1 MAKPIKRHWQHFQ
14 CFQSTEW
21 TLPLQAQMAIT
32 ADSAKQPE
40 TMHTYCAD
48 NASANSLPFGVPSIE
63 SPLVHISA
71 FSLSRL
77 PRIEFGPG
85 VLGKLPAI
93 ARTYGT
99 RALLVTGANS
109 LRNSPFWTSVTDG
122 LKAQGVSWLHL
133 AIPGEPSPQM
143 VDEAV
148 LALRPASIDV
158 VIGFGGGSALDAAKA
173 IAGLLIPGNS
183 VMDHL
188 EGVGPELAYVGPAT
202 PFIAVPTTAG
212 TGSEAT
218 KNAVLSVQGADG
230 FKKSFRDEK
239 LVAEVALV
247 DPDLL
252 ATCPASVIA
261 ANGMDAFTQLLESYV
276 SCRAAPLT
284 DSLAWGG
291 MKAARDG
298 LLAMYADAG
307 DAAARN
313 RMAYAALVS
322 GITLAQV
329 GLGSVHG
336 LAAPLGAFFPIPHGV
351 ACGTLVA
358 QATRVNIE
366 ALQAREADHP
376 ALEKYAQVGRLLS
389 KQGQL
394 NQPAAHAAL
403 IDTLD
408 AWTRELQLPTLAQYG
423 VTHADI
429 PRIVAN
435 SRGSSMKTN
444 PIALTDAEIA
454 GILTARI

>member
-1 MAKPIKRHWQHFQ
+1 MR
-14 CFQSTEW
+14 
-21 TLPLQAQMAIT
+21 IT
-32 ADSAKQPE
+32 D
-40 TMHTYCAD
+40 
-48 NASANSLPFGVPSIE
+48 
-63 SPLVHISA
+63 

-77 PRIEFGPG
+77 PRIEFGAG
-85 VLGKLPAI
+85 TLAKLPNI
-93 ARTYGT
+93 ARGYGT
-99 RALLVTGANS
+99 HALLVTGAGS
-109 LRNSPFWTSVTDG
+109 LKNSPFWPAVTAG
-122 LKAQGVSWLHL
+122 LQAQGMSWLHL
-133 AIPGEPSPQM
+133 AVPGEPSPQM

-148 LALRPASIDV
+148 RALRAESIDV
-158 VIGFGGGSALDAAKA
+158 VIGIGGGSALDAAKA
-173 IAGLLIPGNS
+173 IAGLLKPGNS

-188 EGVGPELAYVGPAT
+188 EGVGPELPYAGPAT

-218 KNAVLSVQGADG
+218 RNAVLSVQGMNG

-252 ATCPASVIA
+252 ATCPPAVIA

-276 SCRAAPLT
+276 SSRAAPLT

-298 LLAMYADAG
+298 LLALYADTN
-307 DAAARN
+307 DAMARE

-358 QATRVNIE
+358 TATRINIE
-366 ALQAREADHP
+366 TLRVREPAHP
-376 ALEKYAQVGRLLS
+376 ALEKYAQVGQLLS
-389 KQGQL
+389 RQGRMGQA
-394 NQPAAHAAL
+394 AAHAAL
-403 IDTLD
+403 IGTLET
-408 AWTRELQLPTLAQYG
+408 WTRELGLPTLAHYG
-423 VTHADI
+423 VTPDDI
-429 PRIVAN
+429 PSIVAN
-435 SRGSSMKTN
+435 SRGSSMQTN
-444 PIALTDAEIA
+444 PVRLEDDEIA
-454 GILTARI
+454 AILAARI

>member
-1 MAKPIKRHWQHFQ
+1 MQ
-14 CFQSTEW
+14 
-21 TLPLQAQMAIT
+21 
-32 ADSAKQPE
+32 
-40 TMHTYCAD
+40 
-48 NASANSLPFGVPSIE
+48 
-63 SPLVHISA
+63 ISD

-77 PRIEFGPG
+77 PRIEFGAG
-85 VLGKLPAI
+85 ARVRLPAI
-93 ARTYGT
+93 ARTYGAT
-99 RALLVTGANS
+99 ALLVTGAGA
-109 LRNSPFWTSVTDG
+109 LQHSPFWDALLGG
-122 LKAQGVSWLHL
+122 LKMQGISWRHL

-148 LALRPASIDV
+148 RALRSESIDV
-158 VIGFGGGSALDAAKA
+158 VVGIGGGSALDAAKA
-173 IAGLLIPGNS
+173 IAGLLKTGDS

-188 EGVGPELAYVGPAT
+188 EGVGPERPYAGPAT

-218 KNAVLSVQGADG
+218 KNAVLSVRGKEG

-252 ATCPASVIA
+252 ATCPSGVIA
-261 ANGMDAFTQLLESYV
+261 ANGMDALTQLLESYV
-276 SCRAAPLT
+276 SNRAAPLT

-298 LLAMYADAG
+298 LLAFYADAG
-307 DAAARN
+307 DTDARK

-336 LAAPLGAFFPIPHGV
+336 LAAPLGAFFPIPHGI

-358 QATRVNIE
+358 AATRINIE
-366 ALQAREADHP
+366 ALRARQANHP
-376 ALEKYAQVGRLLS
+376 VLEKYAQVGRLLS
-389 KQGQL
+389 RQGHLGQVE
-394 NQPAAHAAL
+394 AHAAL
-403 IDTLD
+403 IETLES
-408 AWTRELQLPTLAQYG
+408 WTQALRLPALSRFG
-423 VTHADI
+423 VRHDDI

-444 PIALTDAEIA
+444 PVELGDAEIA
-454 GILTARI
+454 EVLAARIE

>member
-1 MAKPIKRHWQHFQ
+1 VRISDF
-14 CFQSTEW
+14 
-21 TLPLQAQMAIT
+21 
-32 ADSAKQPE
+32 
-40 TMHTYCAD
+40 
-48 NASANSLPFGVPSIE
+48 SI
-63 SPLVHISA
+63 
-71 FSLSRL
+71 SRL
-77 PRIEFGPG
+77 PRIEFGSG
-85 VLGKLPAI
+85 VLTKLPTI
-93 ARTYGT
+93 IHGYGS
-99 RALLVTGANS
+99 RALLVTGAGS
-109 LRNSPFWTSVTDG
+109 LKNSPFWPTVTSG
-122 LKAQGVSWLHL
+122 LKGRGISWLHL
-133 AIPGEPSPQM
+133 VIPGEPSPQM

-148 LALRPASIDV
+148 RAFQAESIYV
-158 VIGFGGGSALDAAKA
+158 VIGIGGGSALDAAKA
-173 IAGLLIPGNS
+173 IASLLKSGHS
-183 VMDHL
+183 VMDYL
-188 EGVGPELAYVGPAT
+188 EGVGPELPYVGPAT

-252 ATCPASVIA
+252 ATCPPAVIA

-276 SCRAAPLT
+276 SSRAAPLT

-298 LLAMYADAG
+298 LLALYTNAG
-307 DAAARN
+307 DAAARE

-358 QATRVNIE
+358 TATRINIE
-366 ALQAREADHP
+366 TLRAREPDHP
-376 ALEKYAQVGRLLS
+376 ALEKYAQVGRLLC

-394 NQPAAHAAL
+394 DRDAAHTAL
-403 IDTLD
+403 IDTLE
-408 AWTRELQLPTLAQYG
+408 AWTRELKLPTLAHYG
-423 VTHADI
+423 VTSADI

-444 PIALTDAEIA
+444 PIQLQDSDIA
-454 GILTARI
+454 AIVAARI

>member
-1 MAKPIKRHWQHFQ
+1 MH
-14 CFQSTEW
+14 
-21 TLPLQAQMAIT
+21 IT
-32 ADSAKQPE
+32 D
-40 TMHTYCAD
+40 
-48 NASANSLPFGVPSIE
+48 FSI
-63 SPLVHISA
+63 
-71 FSLSRL
+71 SRL
-77 PRIEFGPG
+77 PRIEFGSG
-85 VLGKLPAI
+85 MLAKLPAI
-93 ARTYGT
+93 ARGYG
-99 RALLVTGANS
+99 RRVLLVTGSGS
-109 LRNSPFWTSVTDG
+109 LQSSPFWATVTDG
-122 LKAQGVSWLHL
+122 LNAQGISWLHL
-133 AIPGEPSPQM
+133 SIPGEPSPQM

-148 LALRPASIDV
+148 RALRTESIDG
-158 VIGFGGGSALDAAKA
+158 VIGIGGGSALDAAKA
-173 IAGLLIPGNS
+173 IAGLLKPSNS

-188 EGVGPELAYVGPAT
+188 EGVGPELPYAGPAT

-218 KNAVLSVQGADG
+218 KNAVLSVQGPDG

-239 LVAEVALV
+239 LVAEYALV

-252 ATCPASVIA
+252 ATCPPSVIA
-261 ANGMDAFTQLLESYV
+261 ANGMDALTQLLESYV
-276 SCRAAPLT
+276 SSRAAPMT

-298 LLAMYADAG
+298 LLALHADAG
-307 DAAARN
+307 DAVARE

-358 QATRVNIE
+358 TATRTNIE
-366 ALQAREADHP
+366 ALHAREPRHP
-376 ALEKYAQVGRLLS
+376 ALEKYAQIGRLLS

-394 NQPAAHAAL
+394 NQDAAHTVL
-403 IDTLD
+403 VDTLET
-408 AWTRELQLPTLAQYG
+408 WTRQLSLPTLSSFGVAQ
-423 VTHADI
+423 TDI

-444 PIALTDAEIA
+444 PIELDDNEIA
-454 GILTARI
+454 AVVAARL